1 MYFFHTNC
9 CFFSN
14 HIKNNSFF
22 VLSNSEGSIKTPIE
36 VRCARILHKKPLYK
50 AGGALSAL
58 IHLGYL
64 GMFLS
69 AFLAATIL
77 PFSSEI
83 VLSALYSSGLNGLSL
98 LIVASLGNVL
108 GSAVNYALGF
118 KFGKEIAT
126 QRLKVSKATFD
137 RASHTFTK
145 WGKWSL
151 FLCWVPIIGDPITL
165 VAGVLRSPLWFFIL
179 AVTLSKTARYAALLY
194 VLG

>member
-1 MYFFHTNC
+1 M
-9 CFFSN
+9 
-14 HIKNNSFF
+14 
-22 VLSNSEGSIKTPIE
+22 LSNSEGSIHTPIK
-36 VRCARILHKKPLYK
+36 VRCARILHRKLLYID
-50 AGGALSAL
+50 GGALSAL

-83 VLSALYSSGLNGLSL
+83 VLSALYNSGLNWVL
-98 LIVASLGNVL
+98 LLVVASLGNVL
-108 GSAVNYALGF
+108 GSVVNYALGF

-126 QRLKVSKATFD
+126 DKLKVSEAAFN
-137 RASHTFTK
+137 RASYTFTK

-165 VAGVLRSPLWFFIL
+165 VAGVLRSPFWFFTL

-194 VLG
+194 VLV

>member
-1 MYFFHTNC
+1 M
-9 CFFSN
+9 
-14 HIKNNSFF
+14 
-22 VLSNSEGSIKTPIE
+22 
-36 VRCARILHKKPLYK
+36 
-50 AGGALSAL
+50 SAL

-69 AFLAATIL
+69 ALLAATIL

-83 VLSALYSSGLNGLSL
+83 VLSALYGSGLSWVL
-98 LIVASLGNVL
+98 LLFVASLGNVL
-108 GSAVNYALGF
+108 GSVVNYVLGF

-126 QRLKVSKATFD
+126 HKLKVSEAAFA

-165 VAGVLRSPLWFFIL
+165 VAGVLRSPLWFFIF
-179 AVTLSKTARYAALLY
+179 AVTISKTARYAALLY
-194 VLG
+194 VFV

>member
-1 MYFFHTNC
+1 
-9 CFFSN
+9 
-14 HIKNNSFF
+14 
-22 VLSNSEGSIKTPIE
+22 
-36 VRCARILHKKPLYK
+36 
-50 AGGALSAL
+50 
-58 IHLGYL
+58 
-64 GMFLS
+64 MFLS

-194 VLG
+194 VLV